1 MALPL
6 LRHLLFSFN
15 TIVKELAYVRRA
27 GNSNGGKSNLIL
39 KLANLFDFA
48 LDKPTLNNYFQNP
61 N

>member
-6 LRHLLFSFN
+6 FKHLLFSFN
-15 TIVKELAYVRRA
+15 TFVKELAYIGSV
-27 GNSNGGKSNLIL
+27 GNSNGGKTNLIL

-48 LDKPTLNNYFQNP
+48 LDKPTLINYFQNP